1 MITLAVFF
9 IFLFMGLPILI
20 TLLIGTL
27 VFLHQTD
34 LSMLTG
40 SLPLQ
45 LYGSLEKSGLLAI
58 PLFMMVGELMNRGGL
73 TDRLISLASLMVGRL
88 NGGLAYVNLLT
99 NAITSSILGSA
110 LAQIAVMSRVMIPAM
125 EKKGFKRDFSSAVT
139 VSGGLLGPI
148 IPPSMIMI
156 IYGVIAFQPVGAL
169 FMAGIIP
176 GILIIFGFAIIIFLT
191 GLFCGFPREGQAD
204 VPKQI
209 SPSEILKDLVPLSIP
224 MIIISG
230 IAAGVMTPTE
240 AGAIGALLALLIG
253 KLIYKSI
260 TWSEMPDVL
269 FRVALNA
276 AMITGLIASATMFG
290 WALSFQEV
298 PDRVVELINGL
309 TDSPLMFLLLINLL
323 IIVLGMF
330 LESMSILIVMV
341 PILLPAALAMGI
353 DPIHFGIVISLATL
367 VGLVTPPLGPG
378 LFLVMATTDI
388 SMSALFK
395 AMLPFLL
402 VMFLCMALI
411 NALPFLSLWLPS
423 AVGLM

>member
-9 IFLFMGLPILI
+9 ISLFMGLPILI
-20 TLLIGTL
+20 TLLVGTL
-27 VFLHQTD
+27 VFLQQTD
-34 LSMLTG
+34 LSMLMD

-73 TDRLISLASLMVGRL
+73 TDRLIALASLLVGRL
-88 NGGLAYVNLLT
+88 SGGLAYVNLLT

-125 EKKGFKRDFSSAVT
+125 EKKGFQRDFSSAVT

-148 IPPSMIMI
+148 IPPSMVMI

-169 FMAGIIP
+169 FMAGVVP
-176 GILIIFGFAIIIFLT
+176 GILITIGFAVIIFMI
-191 GLFCGFPREGQAD
+191 GLFCGFPSEGQAD
-204 VPKQI
+204 APKVTLTEFFKNI
-209 SPSEILKDLVPLSIP
+209 VPLSIP
-224 MIIISG
+224 LIIITG
-230 IAAGVMTPTE
+230 ISAGVMTPTE
-240 AGAIGALLALLIG
+240 AGAIGSLLALLIG
-253 KLIYKSI
+253 KLIYRSL
-260 TWSEMPDVL
+260 TWSELPDVL

-290 WALSFQEV
+290 WALSFEEV

-309 TDSPLMFLLLINLL
+309 TDSPVVFLLLINLL

-341 PILLPAALAMGI
+341 PIVLPAALAMGI
-353 DPIHFGIVISLATL
+353 DPIHFGVVISLATL

-378 LFLVMATTDI
+378 LFVVMATTQI
-388 SMSALFK
+388 SMSALFRS
-395 AMLPFLL
+395 MLPFLL
-402 VMFLCMALI
+402 MMFLCMAVI
-411 NALPFLSLWLPS
+411 NAVPVLSLWLP
-423 AVGLM
+423 AMFGLM

>member
-9 IFLFMGLPILI
+9 ISLFMGLPILI
-20 TLLIGTL
+20 TLLVGTL
-27 VFLHQTD
+27 VFLQQSD
-34 LSMLTG
+34 LSMLMG

-73 TDRLISLASLMVGRL
+73 TDRLIALASMLVGRL
-88 NGGLAYVNLLT
+88 HGGLAYVNLLT

-125 EKKGFKRDFSSAVT
+125 EKKGFKRDFASAVT

-148 IPPSMIMI
+148 IPPSMVMI

-169 FMAGIIP
+169 FMAGVVP
-176 GILIIFGFAIIIFLT
+176 GILITIGFAIIIFLI

-204 VPKQI
+204 APKVT
-209 SPSEILKDLVPLSIP
+209 PAEFLKDIVPLSIP
-224 MIIISG
+224 LIIITG

-240 AGAIGALLALLIG
+240 AGAIGSLLALLIG
-253 KLIYKSI
+253 TLVYRSLR
-260 TWSEMPDVL
+260 WSELPDVL

-290 WALSFQEV
+290 WALSFEEV
-298 PDRVVELINGL
+298 PDRVVALINGV
-309 TDSPLMFLLLINLL
+309 TDSPIVFLLLINLL

-341 PILLPAALAMGI
+341 PIVLPAALAMGI
-353 DPIHFGIVISLATL
+353 DPIHFGVVISLATL

-378 LFLVMATTDI
+378 LFVVMATTPI

-395 AMLPFLL
+395 SMMPFLL
-402 VMFLCMALI
+402 MMFLCMALI
-411 NALPFLSLWLPS
+411 NVVPALSLWLP
-423 AVGLM
+423 AMFGLM

>member
-1 MITLAVFF
+1 
-9 IFLFMGLPILI
+9 
-20 TLLIGTL
+20 
-27 VFLHQTD
+27 
-34 LSMLTG
+34 
-40 SLPLQ
+40 
-45 LYGSLEKSGLLAI
+45 
-58 PLFMMVGELMNRGGL
+58 
-73 TDRLISLASLMVGRL
+73 
-88 NGGLAYVNLLT
+88 
-99 NAITSSILGSA
+99 
-110 LAQIAVMSRVMIPAM
+110 
-125 EKKGFKRDFSSAVT
+125 
-139 VSGGLLGPI
+139 
-148 IPPSMIMI
+148 
-156 IYGVIAFQPVGAL
+156 
-169 FMAGIIP
+169 
-176 GILIIFGFAIIIFLT
+176 
-191 GLFCGFPREGQAD
+191 
-204 VPKQI
+204 
-209 SPSEILKDLVPLSIP
+209 
-224 MIIISG
+224 MIIITG
-230 IAAGVMTPTE
+230 IAAGIMTPTE

-260 TWSEMPDVL
+260 TWIELPDVL

-395 AMLPFLL
+395 AMLPFLF